1 MFSMIFHETIMDIFL
16 KLSFLVILII
26 MFITGYLY
34 VQIIF
39 YLLGLYYIIKSTKR
53 FNENKSTIDFISTLL
68 FGFLFI
74 VIGYFM
80 EPINILKFLK
90 YNVRRYWKLL
100 CSMSR
105 KVALNATGCSYWKD
119 DISIPHKN
127 KGVDAKS
134 PIFTY
139 GPLFLMRR

>member
-1 MFSMIFHETIMDIFL
+1 MKKIKLKLIKNDKKNVFSKIFHETVMDIFL

-26 MFITGYLY
+26 MFITDYLY

-74 VIGYFM
+74 MIGYFM
-80 EPINILKFLK
+80 EPINILK
-90 YNVRRYWKLL
+90 
-100 CSMSR
+100 
-105 KVALNATGCSYWKD
+105 
-119 DISIPHKN
+119 
-127 KGVDAKS
+127 
-134 PIFTY
+134 IFKI
-139 GPLFLMRR
+139 